1 METWRPF
8 SFGQFPKIQKG
19 GPRPPKS
26 LLATNHTVHVLL
38 NAELITVAAIIR
50 LPLYK

>member
-8 SFGQFPKIQKG
+8 CIFAPGPRMQKG
-19 GPRPPKS
+19 GPMPPKS

-50 LPLYK
+50 LPL